1 MFTLLSTHHA
11 LQAYS
16 ISPWTLIQC
25 YRIQLLHM
33 PDPVLGAVDMMMKR
47 LGPALQTP
55 QNLKKDKSI
64 N

>member
-1 MFTLLSTHHA
+1 MFTLLSTHHT

-25 YRIQLLHM
+25 YRITATTHM

-55 QNLKKDKSI
+55 QSLKKT
-64 N
+64 NL

>member
-16 ISPWTLIQC
+16 IYMDTHSMLSHTATT
-25 YRIQLLHM
+25 HT

-55 QNLKKDKSI
+55 QSLKKT
-64 N
+64 NL